1 MINEQKV
8 LAVIPARSGSKR
20 CPGKN
25 LRQFRSKQLIAWS
38 IEAGK
43 ASKYID
49 RLVVSTEDASIKFCA
64 QSYGAEVVDRPA
76 QLADDN
82 ASAEDVMRHAAD
94 AAQAY
99 YHEYQWIVLLQPTSP
114 LRTATDIDAC
124 IEIAARNGQGCISYR
139 QRNGTKNGAVY
150 VASADWLRFHD
161 FSTPLPGVYLMD
173 DERSADLDYAEEFEL
188 YE

>member
-25 LRQFRSKQLIAWS
+25 LKDFRGRPLLYWS

-49 RLVVSTEDASIKFCA
+49 KLVVSTDYMGIKWH
-64 QSYGAEVVDRPA
+64 AENIEIIDRPVK
-76 QLADDN
+76 LADDN
-82 ASAEDVMRHAAD
+82 ASNEDVLRHAW
-94 AAQAY
+94 AQDTQY
-99 YHEYQWIVLLQPTSP
+99 EWIVLLQPTSP
-114 LRTATDIDAC
+114 LRTATDIDHC
-124 IEIAARNGQGCISYR
+124 IEIADRNGTGCISYR

-150 VASADWLRFHD
+150 VAHADWLRHHD
-161 FSTPLPGVYLMD
+161 FTTPLPGVYLMP
-173 DERSADLDYAEEFEL
+173 DETSADFDYAEEFEL